1 LDVAGRYAYVVNSA
15 ASPNARLEIFDI
27 SNPAVPFSVGTY
39 TAGAGHRNVQVVG
52 RYCFI
57 GMDSANTF
65 DIVDVSNPY
74 SPVRAGFMGINNWY
88 GFAVEGKYV
97 YGISAGGYFMGAYD
111 ISNPASPNGT
121 AAGTIGLQ
129 SPRGL
134 YVAGRYAYV
143 MENAAGRIAI
153 VDISNPAS
161 MTSIGTVTMNGGGN
175 TPRTLAVQGRYL
187 FYVSP
192 SNTTLQCYDIH
203 GAHVQ
208 HLESG
213 AIESSYLLVK
223 RDASFIGDID
233 TRGNLAVGE
242 NIFVHGRASA
252 FQYRSASSGTSYTN
266 PETNLL
272 PMFFARNQSNSSVS
286 AHAILGAGVGGASGG
301 DPFISLDISGVTGW
315 SLGVDNSD
323 SDKFKIANSW
333 NDVGT
338 TTRLTIDTSGN
349 VGINQTAPGS
359 ILDVKGTLR
368 LSGSTSGYVGL
379 SPAAAAGSTTYTL
392 PAADGTNGQVLST
405 NGSGTLSWQN
415 SVSAS
420 VSNVFSRAF
429 LFMG

>member
-1 LDVAGRYAYVVNSA
+1 
-15 ASPNARLEIFDI
+15 
-27 SNPAVPFSVGTY
+27 
-39 TAGAGHRNVQVVG
+39 
-52 RYCFI
+52 
-57 GMDSANTF
+57 
-65 DIVDVSNPY
+65 
-74 SPVRAGFMGINNWY
+74 
-88 GFAVEGKYV
+88 
-97 YGISAGGYFMGAYD
+97 
-111 ISNPASPNGT
+111 
-121 AAGTIGLQ
+121 
-129 SPRGL
+129 
-134 YVAGRYAYV
+134 
-143 MENAAGRIAI
+143 
-153 VDISNPAS
+153 

-213 AIESSYLLVK
+213 TIESSYLLVK

-242 NIFVHGRASA
+242 NLFVHGRASA
-252 FQYRSASSGTSYTN
+252 FQYRSASSGTSYTD

-349 VGINQTAPGS
+349 VGIGTSSPNSPFHVNGS
-359 ILDVKGTLR
+359 IAFKTSSISANTTLDG
-368 LSGSTSGYVGL
+368 
-379 SPAAAAGSTTYTL
+379 TYTHVF
-392 PAADGTNGQVLST
+392 A
-405 NGSGTLSWQN
+405 SGTITITLPTAVGISGRTYWIKRTGTGTITINTTSSQTIDGAASLSITAQYD
-415 SVSAS
+415 SYTLVSDG
-420 VSNVFSRAF
+420 SNWFIV
-429 LFMG
+429 